1 MFRTNKW
8 LGCKNLQEQVI
19 KLLDRKV
26 VTTMAKLN
34 GKIIWVFLYFHMKF
48 NSDFQHD
55 FATKSKQIDQFYKI
69 SSRNYKILQK

>member
-1 MFRTNKW
+1 MP
-8 LGCKNLQEQVI
+8 E
-19 KLLDRKV
+19 
-26 VTTMAKLN
+26 LN